1 MTPRQFQRAR
11 DIQLIRAGWGHP
23 GPENKAM
30 AERLLE
36 LLAREE
42 TSRQARSFLRLMIQI
57 GEGLNAERGLDKH
70 GKPLDSRKKELAHV
84 QRDDHLDHGN

>member
-1 MTPRQFQRAR
+1 
-11 DIQLIRAGWGHP
+11 
-23 GPENKAM
+23 M

-70 GKPLDSRKKELAHV
+70 GKPLDSS
-84 QRDDHLDHGN
+84 